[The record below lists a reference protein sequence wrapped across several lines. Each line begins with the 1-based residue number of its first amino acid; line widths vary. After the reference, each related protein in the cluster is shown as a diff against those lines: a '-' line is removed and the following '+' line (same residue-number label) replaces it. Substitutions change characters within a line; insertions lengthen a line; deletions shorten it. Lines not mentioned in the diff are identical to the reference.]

1 MPSAKQHAAE
11 IVRLKQQATVYRL
24 RLQHLTEVEI
34 GERLGISHQ
43 AVSRCILREQERLR
57 YIRDLTNQQR
67 VEQETAEL
75 DLVKREAWRGW
86 TRSLRDAV
94 ETTEQD
100 GGQNSGAVSTKR
112 KGQSGNP
119 AHLAA
124 VIRASERIAK
134 LYGLDAPPP
143 SKDPETEAIGGDLE
157 ILEVVIDETDE
168 ADRLRDHHVVAVR
181 SERIQPAALKETPPD
196 VAPTSK
202 TPKPKSRSRRQAK
215 ATPKADKKA
224 AGVRPAPEPHKRVR
238 GRPRGRKD

>member
-11 IVRLKQQATVYRL
+11 MARLKQQATVYRL

-86 TRSLRDAV
+86 TRSLKDAV
-94 ETTEQD
+94 ETTED
-100 GGQNSGAVSTKR
+100 EGGKNNGAVTTKR

-124 VIRASERIAK
+124 IIRASERIAK

-143 SKDPETEAIGGDLE
+143 SKDPESQPQGPAME
-157 ILEVVIDETDE
+157 ILETIIESIEE
-168 ADRLRDHHVVAVR
+168 ADRLRDQHVVSVR
-181 SERIQPAALKETPPD
+181 SDAIQPLATKELPANDPP
-196 VAPTSK
+196 ASK
-202 TPKPKSRSRRQAK
+202 KPKTRRSSRAK
-215 ATPKADKKA
+215 KAPKADQE
-224 AGVRPAPEPHKRVR
+224 AGGIRPTPDSHQRVR